1 LVVTIRKKK
10 LKMKKL
16 ILASAFH
23 LFLTG
28 YAYSQGC
35 SPLRNVAGVSPDIVF
50 KNSESANKTYLNI
63 TNRYLE
69 GSSSYKGTKFL
80 TDTLVTNRINTFNI
94 SLIKL
99 LDNGWSL
106 ALNIPISADSRRNS
120 ADHGGL
126 KTPKHTTSSFG
137 IGDLRFAV
145 YKWLFNTTTHKTWN
159 IQTGLGIKL
168 PSGDYKYQ
176 DYFYRNDSTKVLAPV
191 DVAIQLG
198 DGGSGI
204 TGELNGFYSFSRA
217 LNIYFNGYYL
227 MNPREQNGVS
237 NLKGRN
243 ATQLEISNNTTVMSV
258 PDQYSCRIGANVQIE
273 KIILAGGIRY
283 ERLPEND
290 LVGGNKGF
298 RRASSISS
306 VEPGITY
313 LMKKSFAFV
322 YVGIPFQRNIVQ
334 NHQNNMTPA
343 GFADFVFSFG
353 AQLEL

>member
-1 LVVTIRKKK
+1 
-10 LKMKKL
+10 MKKV
-16 ILASAFH
+16 ILASTVNLLLIINAW
-23 LFLTG
+23 
-28 YAYSQGC
+28 AQGC
-35 SPLRNVAGVSPDIVF
+35 TPLRNVTGVSPDIIF

-69 GSSSYKGTKFL
+69 GSSSYKGTKFI
-80 TDTLVTNRINTFNI
+80 TDTLVANKINSFNI
-94 SLIKL
+94 SLLKM

-106 ALNIPISADSRRNS
+106 AINIPIAANSRRNS

-137 IGDLRFAV
+137 IGDVRFAL
-145 YKWLFNTTTHKTWN
+145 YKWLLNTTTHKNWN
-159 IQTGLGIKL
+159 VQTGLGIKF
-168 PSGDYKYQ
+168 PTGDYRYQ

-198 DGGSGI
+198 DGGTGI
-204 TGELNGFYSFSRA
+204 TGELNSFYSFSKFV
-217 LNIYFNGYYL
+217 NIYFNGYYL

-243 ATQLEISNNTTVMSV
+243 PTATEIANNTTVMSV
-258 PDQYSCRIGANVQIE
+258 PDQYTCRIGVNFQVE
-273 KIILAGGIRY
+273 KILLTAGLRY
-283 ERLPEND
+283 ERLPVND

-298 RRASSISS
+298 RRASSIAS

-313 LMKKSFAFV
+313 VMKKSFAFF

-343 GFADFVFSFG
+343 GFADYVFSFG
-353 AQLEL
+353 AQFEL

>member
-1 LVVTIRKKK
+1 
-10 LKMKKL
+10 MKKF
-16 ILASAFH
+16 ILASAFNLL
-23 LFLTG
+23 LFVH
-28 YAYSQGC
+28 AYSQGC

-50 KNSESANKTYLNI
+50 KNSGSTNKTFLNI

-69 GSSSYKGTKFL
+69 GSSTYKGSKFI
-80 TDTLVTNRINTFNI
+80 TDTLVTNRINSFNI
-94 SLIKL
+94 SLLKM

-106 ALNIPISADSRRNS
+106 TLNVPILANSRRNS

-126 KTPKHTTSSFG
+126 KTPKHTTSAFG
-137 IGDLRFAV
+137 LGDLRFAV
-145 YKWLFNTTTHKTWN
+145 YKWLLNTTTHKNWN
-159 IQTGLGIKL
+159 IQTGLGLKL
-168 PSGDYKYQ
+168 PTGDYRYQ
-176 DYFYRNDSTKVLAPV
+176 DYFYRNDTTKVLAPV

-198 DGGSGI
+198 DGGTGI
-204 TGELNGFYSFSRA
+204 TAEVNSFYSFSKT

-227 MNPREQNGVS
+227 INPREQNGVS

-243 ATQLEISNNTTVMSV
+243 PTPTEIANNTTVMSV
-258 PDQYSCRIGANVQIE
+258 PDQYTCRIGANVQIE
-273 KIILAGGIRY
+273 KIVLAAGLRY
-283 ERLPEND
+283 EGLPVND

-298 RRASSISS
+298 RRASSIASI
-306 VEPGITY
+306 EPGVTY
-313 LMKKSFAFV
+313 LLKKSFAFV